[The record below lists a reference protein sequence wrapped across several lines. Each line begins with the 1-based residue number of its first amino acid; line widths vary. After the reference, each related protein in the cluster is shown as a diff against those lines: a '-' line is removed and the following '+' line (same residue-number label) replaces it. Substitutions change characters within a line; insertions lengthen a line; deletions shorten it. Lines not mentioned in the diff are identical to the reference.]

1 MFIIRYRI
9 FVRFL
14 LYIYSKSVSGLASS
28 PSLGDLTLRE
38 GVVFGREG
46 EVFGGNWLTH

>member
-1 MFIIRYRI
+1 MYSETHIIRTQALARI
-9 FVRFL
+9 G
-14 LYIYSKSVSGLASS
+14 LYSGLASS

-38 GVVFGREG
+38 GDVFGREG